1 MIASRTEWGGAPLL
15 PEMSTIGR
23 HLLIEYRDCG
33 DPGLGVCDTVRRT
46 LLDAARHIGATIVS
60 EAFHQFSPTGVSG
73 VVVIAESHLSVHT
86 WPMSRYAAA
95 DVYTCGNL
103 DPRPCIGFLGRK
115 FGSAD
120 IRVAEVIRGLP
131 SDVHPRVGAGRHG
144 LTLIDDLACHLTDTP
159 VGG

>member
-1 MIASRTEWGGAPLL
+1 MIARRSEWGSTPLL
-15 PEMSTIGR
+15 AEMSTVGR
-23 HLLIEYRDCG
+23 HLLIEYRECD
-33 DPGLGVCDTVRRT
+33 DAALGVCDAVRRT
-46 LLDAARHIGATIVS
+46 LLDAARHIGATIVA
-60 EAFHQFSPTGVSG
+60 EAFHQFTPTGVSG

-95 DVYTCGNL
+95 DVYTCGTL
-103 DPRPCIGFLGRK
+103 DPRPCISFLGRK

-131 SDVHPRVGAGRHG
+131 SDVHRRAGAGRSG
-144 LTLIDDLACHLTDTP
+144 FTLIDDLACHLTETS